1 MRVKRSFSGIISA
14 ATLIGVCLS
23 LSGCTA
29 TQEAEVVTQLQSAL
43 NNLVQNRALTEQFV
57 RDIKSTVAA
66 SDPNYSQVMD
76 SYQDAREAYNQF
88 LDAVESEAKTPP
100 SRSVRRSGPV
110 DVQNATADFLADATG
125 LLRPNVNTR
134 RIPFQ
139 RAVVI
144 PDNLQS
150 TLQKLPK
157 KARERI
163 IDNFDQQVRWRSWSQ
178 L

>member
-1 MRVKRSFSGIISA
+1 
-14 ATLIGVCLS
+14 
-23 LSGCTA
+23 
-29 TQEAEVVTQLQSAL
+29 
-43 NNLVQNRALTEQFV
+43 
-57 RDIKSTVAA
+57 
-66 SDPNYSQVMD
+66 MD